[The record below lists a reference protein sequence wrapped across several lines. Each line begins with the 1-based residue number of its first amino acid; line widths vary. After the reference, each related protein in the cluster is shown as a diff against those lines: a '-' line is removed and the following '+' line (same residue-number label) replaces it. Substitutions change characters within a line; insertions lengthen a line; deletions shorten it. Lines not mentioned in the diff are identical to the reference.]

1 MRASVR
7 LFTLLVL
14 ILVFALPLGHPV
26 RAGDDTAKFE
36 LIIDITWSAQTAP
49 HEYPEAGGHLSRL
62 IGATHRV
69 RYSMFRDGHTASSGL
84 EALAEVG
91 RPDILKAE
99 LADAQRRS
107 RVGTIFEL
115 PRLDK
120 VPGSM
125 KAIVEASKE
134 FPLLS
139 FVTMLAPSPDWF
151 TGLSA
156 VALLV
161 DGQWLETGDYHLVAW
176 DAGSDSGNTYV
187 APNADTQPRES
198 VRLVATR
205 HFLGRRGLVPV
216 GSVKIK
222 RMH

>member
-1 MRASVR
+1 MPASTLVSVSRALIF
-7 LFTLLVL
+7 LFVTFVAAPVL
-14 ILVFALPLGHPV
+14 A
-26 RAGDDTAKFE
+26 ADDTAKFE
-36 LIIDITWSAQTAP
+36 LTIDITWSADTAP
-49 HEYPEAGGHLSRL
+49 HEYPEGGGHLSRL
-62 IGATHRV
+62 IGATHRA

-84 EALAEVG
+84 ESLAEIG

-99 LADAQRRS
+99 LMEAQSRS

-120 VPGSM
+120 VPGTM
-125 KAIVEASKE
+125 KAVVETSKE

-156 VALLV
+156 VALLI
-161 DGQWLETGDYHLVAW
+161 DGQWLESGDFHLVAW
-176 DAGSDSGNTYV
+176 DAGSDSGSTYV

-198 VRLVATR
+198 VRLVATK

>member
-1 MRASVR
+1 MSASLPTLISR
-7 LFTLLVL
+7 LLA
-14 ILVFALPLGHPV
+14 FALTMAFAAP
-26 RAGDDTAKFE
+26 AWADDEKATFE
-36 LIIDITWSAQTAP
+36 LTFDITWSAQTAP
-49 HEYPEAGGHLSRL
+49 HEFPAAGGHLSRL
-62 IGATHRV
+62 IGATHRQ

-84 EALAEVG
+84 EALAEIG

-99 LADAQRRS
+99 LADAQRRN

-125 KAIVEASKE
+125 KAIVETTKE
-134 FPLLS
+134 YPLLS

-156 VALLV
+156 VPLLI
-161 DGQWLETGDYHLVAW
+161 DNQWVATADHQLVAW
-176 DAGSDSGNTYV
+176 DAGSDSGRTYV

-216 GSVKIK
+216 GTVQIK
-222 RMH
+222 RVK